1 MHNDGCGSG
10 AASPRRAGHEQNIT
24 RIDGGLEKLKLALT
38 HKAALGNNLYL
49 FAFLRQGQED
59 NPAVVAN
66 KPHPARH
73 GKLPAWK
80 RMAAQPIVHL
90 HRRILACDSQ
100 RVRFH
105 TGITKHLQ
113 VTNTVLGLIAE
124 AVFGGLRLARMH
136 TLNLVHSRDLLFGQA
151 VHFMALFTCRKIGQE
166 TLGNPSRYRNVQ
178 KGQRRFRNHIAR
190 HPLRGELEVEAVQS
204 LQLKEP
210 V

>member
-1 MHNDGCGSG
+1 M
-10 AASPRRAGHEQNIT
+10 
-24 RIDGGLEKLKLALT
+24 
-38 HKAALGNNLYL
+38 
-49 FAFLRQGQED
+49 
-59 NPAVVAN
+59 AV
-66 KPHPARH
+66 
-73 GKLPAWK
+73 
-80 RMAAQPIVHL
+80 QPIVHL
-90 HRRILACDSQ
+90 HCRILACDSQ
-100 RVRFH
+100 RVRVH
-105 TGITKHLQ
+105 AGITKYLQ

-136 TLNLVHSRDLLFGQA
+136 TLDLVNSRDLVFGQA

-166 TLGNPSRYRNVQ
+166 ALGNPSRCRNVQ